1 MKSNRR
7 SMKSCYKVCMRKTTV
22 RSLEPRPER
31 VLKGRKVQKERV
43 VPLTR
48 PRTLKIRSRLA
59 ERERSITWKVNSRR
73 SNPLVLMGNLRKGKK
88 QRHGCWKSRNI
99 SRSTTIQVTWKSEW
113 QFIILKANLVS
124 GGRTS
129 RSRKDSRR
137 RIWSGQSSKDY
148 LKNNTYPRIT
158 TKGKPRNSMS

>member
-1 MKSNRR
+1 
-7 SMKSCYKVCMRKTTV
+7 MKSCCKVWTRKTMG
-22 RSLEPRPER
+22 RSLELKPWKVP
-31 VLKGRKVQKERV
+31 KGRKVPKERIV
-43 VPLTR
+43 HLKR
-48 PRTLKIRSRLA
+48 PRSLKIRSKLA

-73 SNPLVLMGNLRKGKK
+73 SNTLVSMGNLRQGKK
-88 QRHGCWKSRNI
+88 QRHGCWTSRNI

-113 QFIILKANLVS
+113 KFIILKAKLVS

-129 RSRKDSRR
+129 TSRKDSRR